1 MPRRLLKRFFSR
13 APSPVQPAQDAVLG
27 VLPFGSKAPQWSKWD
42 SKKAVEEGYQASPWV
57 YAAVK
62 RRVDA
67 VASVPWVV
75 ERRTKDGWVVDDSH
89 ALNRLLQQ
97 PNERMSWQELVRLT
111 DTRLDVAGNAVWREV
126 KVRSG
131 RVQAVLAI
139 APRRVAIIPS
149 ATS

>member
-75 ERRTKDGWVVDDSH
+75 ERRTKDGGAVDDSH
-89 ALNRLLQQ
+89 ARSGLLHQ
-97 PNERMSWQELVRLT
+97 PNARISREEVISLNDTELDL
-111 DTRLDVAGNAVWREV
+111 
-126 KVRSG
+126 
-131 RVQAVLAI
+131 
-139 APRRVAIIPS
+139 
-149 ATS
+149 